1 MSLNEKMYNSMQDL
15 TPVVISTAFNN
26 RPYTTFITWAIA
38 KDENTVR
45 VAVSTNSKTVENIKE
60 NPHICIE
67 LFDEDTALSILG
79 EAKILKEN
87 IEDISFPV
95 SIIEINVKDI
105 RDNLFPGA
113 TVKGKIPFEHTGD
126 IKKAEELD
134 NKVLKALKE

>member
-1 MSLNEKMYNSMQDL
+1 MSLNEKMYKSMQDL
-15 TPVVISTAFNN
+15 TPVVIATAFNN
-26 RPYTTFITWAIA
+26 KPYTTFITWAIA

-60 NPHICIE
+60 NPNVCIE
-67 LFDEDTALSILG
+67 LFDEDTALSVFG
-79 EAKILKEN
+79 KAEILKES
-87 IEDISFPV
+87 IEDIPFPV
-95 SIIEINVKDI
+95 AIIEIKVEDI
-105 RDNLFPGA
+105 KDNLFPGA